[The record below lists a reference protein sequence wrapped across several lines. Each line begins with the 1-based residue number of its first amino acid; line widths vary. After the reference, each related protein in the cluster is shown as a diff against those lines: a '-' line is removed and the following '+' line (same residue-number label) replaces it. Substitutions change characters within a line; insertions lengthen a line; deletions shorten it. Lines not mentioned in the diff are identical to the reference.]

1 MFTGIVQTFGKII
14 DVVNDKSNVHFTI
27 ESNLS
32 KQLKIDQSV
41 AHNGV
46 CLTVVKQNK
55 QSHTVTAIKET
66 IDKTTLGTWEKGDKI
81 NLELAMQANAFLD
94 GHIVQGHVDQVAICK
109 KIEQQE
115 GSTIFYFKF
124 IEKPKY
130 ALVDKGSVCVD
141 GTSLTVV
148 KAKKKSFS
156 VAIIPYT
163 LEHTLF
169 HQYQVGSIVNI
180 EFDIFGKYVEN
191 FLKQSKKTKK

>member
-109 KIEQQE
+109 KIELQE
-115 GSTIFYFKF
+115 GSTMFYFKF

-148 KAKKKSFS
+148 KAKKKLFS

-191 FLKQSKKTKK
+191 FLKQSKKSKK

>member
-109 KIEQQE
+109 KIELQE
-115 GSTIFYFKF
+115 GSTMFYFKF

-191 FLKQSKKTKK
+191 FLKQSKKSKK

>member
-109 KIEQQE
+109 KIELQE
-115 GSTIFYFKF
+115 GSTMFYFKF

-180 EFDIFGKYVEN
+180 EFDIFGKYVEK
-191 FLKQSKKTKK
+191 FLKQSKKSKK